1 MPRTVQFRAVARPML
16 RWARDGRLVDISDL
30 DCWEQLPKL
39 FTGAIF
45 GWDERA
51 PGSISFQHVEQR
63 WGWNTK
69 ETAPHAKEWC
79 KNIIV
84 RPVYLETVE
93 IVSMPP
99 PEHKPRSSSPERK
112 RELARLRVARFRARQ
127 KVLRAA
133 AEGRCNAD

>member
-1 MPRTVQFRAVARPML
+1 ML

-63 WGWNTK
+63 WGWNT
-69 ETAPHAKEWC
+69 
-79 KNIIV
+79 N
-84 RPVYLETVE
+84 LETVE